1 MLPYSKE
8 KLREDLEKQ
17 DLSRAEKRRMVK
29 EFTKVQNAI
38 KKLTPAQAELIEMVT
53 NTKVQERLETINTSM
68 DRALTAFFILEN
80 AESSWKEISKIQ
92 DRFIELLLEDIEKEN
107 EIIKGTK
114 GDTEMAKKKM
124 MDMEKEVRKVAED
137 LVNKGINQ
145 KDAVEILV
153 GKFPKLS
160 KSMVTNAYKKIKE
173 ELKEVKKVD
182 SNVQAIKEKLGTPST
197 ENEKEIIFES
207 KEEEA
212 AAKEILNIID
222 EGKEEKTMNNT
233 SKLKIK
239 RMEIEGENGTYL
251 VEDGKVKLTGD
262 GQVIEFKNKDELEK
276 YRKEE
281 MERFERRIAEFREV
295 FGMVK

>member
-173 ELKEVKKVD
+173 EIKEVKKVD

-239 RMEIEGENGTYL
+239 RMEIEGKNGTYL

-295 FGMVK
+295 FGMVN